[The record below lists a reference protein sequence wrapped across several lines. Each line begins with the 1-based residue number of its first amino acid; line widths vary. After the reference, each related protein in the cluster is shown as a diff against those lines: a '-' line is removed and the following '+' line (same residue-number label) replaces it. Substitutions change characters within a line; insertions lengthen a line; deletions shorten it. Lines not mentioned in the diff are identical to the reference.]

1 MELELMTERMKLTPL
16 ALADV
21 DVALE
26 MFTDPDVTKF
36 AGGYVNSHSCIRP
49 LK

>member
-1 MELELMTERMKLTPL
+1 MELQLMTERTNLTPL

-26 MFTDPDVTKF
+26 MFTDPDVTKS
-36 AGGYVNSHSCIRP
+36 AGRMRQAPWVAEN
-49 LK
+49 